1 MHGPVN
7 EKHLAPPEAAIAGIV
22 LSRWKLILLCL
33 GFVIAAAVPFVL
45 KNFFIFQITL
55 AIIYAI
61 AILGL
66 NLLMGFNGQISV
78 AQGVFFAV
86 GGYTTAIF
94 ATRYGLNVFLT
105 LPIAVVTSSLLGLVI
120 GVPALR
126 WQGLPLAFI
135 TFGLA
140 VLTPPLALKL
150 EAITKG
156 ATGISMAKPAPPAW
170 FPGNQDTLLYLC
182 CLAGLALCVVIAA
195 RLTRGDTGR
204 SLRAVRDNGLIA
216 ESLGVNLA
224 KVRIAAFVTC
234 SGMAGFGGGLF
245 AIVNGFVSPESF
257 QMTKSFDFLVGSII
271 GGITSISGALIGAL
285 FVMFLPDWAADMN
298 IALSGLIY
306 GAALIVMMLLARDGV
321 VGLIRTLGAAL
332 NARLAQRH
340 ALATTEEPPQG
351 RQFQT

>member
-1 MHGPVN
+1 MRRFS
-7 EKHLAPPEAAIAGIV
+7 PEQLMRACVVGTIALG
-22 LSRWKLILLCL
+22 LL
-33 GFVIAAAVPFVL
+33 AVPLLFPNFLVYQFSLVL
-45 KNFFIFQITL
+45 T
-55 AIIYAI
+55 YAI

-86 GGYTTAIF
+86 GAYTTAIF
-94 ATRYGLNVFLT
+94 MTRYGMNALLT
-105 LPIAVVTSSLLGLVI
+105 LPLAVVTSALLGLVV

-140 VLTPPLALKL
+140 VLVPPLALKL

-156 ATGISMAKPAPPAW
+156 ATGISMAKPVPPAW
-170 FPGNQDTLLYLC
+170 FPGNQDTYLYAG
-182 CLAGLALCVVIAA
+182 CLIGLALCVLVAF

-224 KVRIAAFVTC
+224 KVRLAAFVTC

-257 QMTKSFDFLVGSII
+257 QMTKSFDFLVASIV

-285 FVMFLPDWAADMN
+285 FIMFLPDWAADMN

-306 GAALIVMMLLARDGV
+306 GAVLVVMMLLARDGV
-321 VGLIRTLGAAL
+321 VGLIVTLWAAL
-332 NARLAQRH
+332 SARRTQRH
-340 ALATTEEPPQG
+340 AIEKSEDRPEG

>member
-1 MHGPVN
+1 MTVQPKTVQPKTLRTLG
-7 EKHLAPPEAAIAGIV
+7 LA
-22 LSRWKLILLCL
+22 
-33 GFVIAAAVPFVL
+33 VIALALLAVPAVFPDFLVYQFSVAL
-45 KNFFIFQITL
+45 T
-55 AIIYAI
+55 YAI

-94 ATRYGLNVFLT
+94 MTRFGMNALLT
-105 LPIAVVTSSLLGLVI
+105 LPIAVATSSLLGLVVGI
-120 GVPALR
+120 PALR

-140 VLTPPLALKL
+140 VLVPPLALKL
-150 EAITKG
+150 EPITKG
-156 ATGISMAKPAPPAW
+156 ASGISMPKPAPPGW
-170 FPGNQDTLLYLC
+170 FPGSQDTLLYGL
-182 CLAGLALCVVIAA
+182 CLAGLALCAVIAI

-204 SLRAVRDNGLIA
+204 SLRAVRDNPLIA
-216 ESLGVNLA
+216 ESLGVNLT
-224 KVRIAAFVTC
+224 KVRLAAFVTC

-257 QMTKSFDFLVGSII
+257 QMTKSFDFLVGSIV
-271 GGITSISGALIGAL
+271 GGITSISGAVIGAL
-285 FVMFLPDWAADMN
+285 FIMFLPDWAADMN

-306 GAALIVMMLLARDGV
+306 GAVLVVMMLLARDGV
-321 VGLIRTLGAAL
+321 VGLLCTLSDKFS
-332 NARLAQRH
+332 ARLAQRH
-340 ALATTEEPPQG
+340 DATKSQEPQS